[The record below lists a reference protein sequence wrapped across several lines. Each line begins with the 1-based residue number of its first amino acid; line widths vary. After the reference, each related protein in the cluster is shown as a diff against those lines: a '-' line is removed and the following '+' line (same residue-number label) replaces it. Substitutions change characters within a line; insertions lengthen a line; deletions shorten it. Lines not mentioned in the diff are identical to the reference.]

1 MATADLERHRS
12 RLSRYRRAL
21 PPNEWLALR
30 AWLSTFYGFQLDWL
44 LERSAEAI
52 CNKARQ
58 IGLSHTT
65 AGVGIVWGAFHG
77 ETTTIISVGELES
90 GEVLAKA
97 RRHAEVLQRL
107 GSKMA
112 RTTRQSSTQVAFE
125 SGGRILALPS
135 TGGRSFSGNVFLDE
149 YAYQEHAAKVWD
161 AAAAV
166 TALGHKLRVVSTP
179 NGVGNEFE
187 KLWRGTG
194 EDTKLA
200 RWARHEIPIERAE
213 ADGYPVDMGKLWSI
227 AKGDPRI
234 FDQLFRCQFLNNA
247 AQYLP
252 TESVD
257 ACSDDDLYTFDGEYY
272 AGLDIGRTVDRTVL
286 IVVRATPNGGPRVV
300 QHIETCLR
308 TSADELEA
316 MVARAFQR
324 FDLRRL
330 CVDSSGLGAFPA
342 ERMQRKHGRM
352 RVEPVTFT
360 QATKEDLATGLY
372 SAFTEGTVKIPQTDE
387 AGLSP
392 GLATGLRRD
401 LCAIRREITSA
412 GNVRYDAPHTD
423 EGHADSAWALA
434 LALHACSG
442 PDRRRHEIP
451 DHRQQPEIEL

>member
-1 MATADLERHRS
+1 MTTPLDGYAGQLE
-12 RLSRYRRAL
+12 RYRRAL
-21 PPNEWLALR
+21 PAHECRALE
-30 AWLSTFYGFQLDWL
+30 AWLGTFYRFQLDWL
-44 LERSAEAI
+44 LEPSNEAI
-52 CNKARQ
+52 SNKARQ

-65 AGVGIVWGAFHG
+65 SAVGVVWGAFHG

-90 GEVLAKA
+90 GEVLSKA
-97 RRHAEVLQRL
+97 RAHAEVLQRL
-107 GSKMA
+107 GSQMA
-112 RTTRQSSTQVAFE
+112 RMSRRSATQVAFE

-166 TALGHKLRVVSTP
+166 TLLGGKLRVVSTP
-179 NGVGNEFE
+179 NGVGNEYE
-187 KLWRGTG
+187 KLWR
-194 EDTKLA
+194 DTADGGKLA
-200 RWARHEIPIERAE
+200 HRWARHEIPIERAI
-213 ADGYPVDMGKLWSI
+213 ADGYPVDMAKCWSI
-227 AKGDPRI
+227 AKGDARL

-257 ACSDDDLYTFDGEYY
+257 ACSSDDLYTHEGEYY

-286 IVVRATPNGGPRVV
+286 IVVRAAPGGVRVV
-300 QHIETCLR
+300 QHIETCRR

-360 QATKEDLATGLY
+360 QASKEDLATGLY
-372 SAFTEGTVKIPQTDE
+372 SAFTERTVKIAKTDD
-387 AGLSP
+387 AGLAA
-392 GLATGLRRD
+392 GTATGLRRD

-442 PDRRRHEIP
+442 PGRRKHEIP
-451 DHRQQPEIEL
+451 DHRPQPEIEL